1 MGIHIS
7 IQHPQCRSEGVVNR
21 CGLVHC
27 GTSSTCILYLP
38 SSRKCLKYEHLSSSA
53 PQDGYMA
60 ADEFFI
66 YKFSREQAGLS
77 GLAFDEGQFGVFG
90 YVTAV
95 RQRAPLKAYPL
106 GIILPMLHTPS

>member
-1 MGIHIS
+1 
-7 IQHPQCRSEGVVNR
+7 
-21 CGLVHC
+21 
-27 GTSSTCILYLP
+27 
-38 SSRKCLKYEHLSSSA
+38 
-53 PQDGYMA
+53 MA

-95 RQRAPLKAYPL
+95 RPLKFCPPAHVYPCL
-106 GIILPMLHTPS
+106 THAHVLKLVALECALVYTPLWEAKRLLLAVP

>member
-1 MGIHIS
+1 
-7 IQHPQCRSEGVVNR
+7 
-21 CGLVHC
+21 
-27 GTSSTCILYLP
+27 
-38 SSRKCLKYEHLSSSA
+38 
-53 PQDGYMA
+53 MA

-95 RQRAPLKAYPL
+95 RALAQACAMRLEARSFDKGDLRLRCLSHDLSHHSAMVAWVAPRMQTFHPFMRSRGCHLRISADA
-106 GIILPMLHTPS
+106 

>member
-1 MGIHIS
+1 
-7 IQHPQCRSEGVVNR
+7 
-21 CGLVHC
+21 
-27 GTSSTCILYLP
+27 
-38 SSRKCLKYEHLSSSA
+38 
-53 PQDGYMA
+53 MA

-95 RQRAPLKAYPL
+95 RLRALLQPHPLSIGLDRMSDELEFGVFGCATAGRLRTPL
-106 GIILPMLHTPS
+106 QP

>member
-1 MGIHIS
+1 MH
-7 IQHPQCRSEGVVNR
+7 QRDR
-21 CGLVHC
+21 GLSV
-27 GTSSTCILYLP
+27 G
-38 SSRKCLKYEHLSSSA
+38 A
-53 PQDGYMA
+53 AQDGYMA

-95 RQRAPLKAYPL
+95 RTLTRAANVLSMWAC
-106 GIILPMLHTPS
+106 LPRTRH

>member
-1 MGIHIS
+1 
-7 IQHPQCRSEGVVNR
+7 
-21 CGLVHC
+21 
-27 GTSSTCILYLP
+27 
-38 SSRKCLKYEHLSSSA
+38 
-53 PQDGYMA
+53 MA

-95 RQRAPLKAYPL
+95 RALAQACAMRLKVHSLKQSVFENVCLLHILSHHSAVVAWVALRIRAHAPIMRCRCLLCADS
-106 GIILPMLHTPS
+106 MTLHSHYSLH

>member
-1 MGIHIS
+1 
-7 IQHPQCRSEGVVNR
+7 
-21 CGLVHC
+21 
-27 GTSSTCILYLP
+27 
-38 SSRKCLKYEHLSSSA
+38 
-53 PQDGYMA
+53 MA

-95 RQRAPLKAYPL
+95 RPRALLKPPSARHRSAHVAHALTSQSWLLLNVHPSTESGVSSTL
-106 GIILPMLHTPS
+106 GGEALATCCAMSEGLCISEVCSHFV

>member
-1 MGIHIS
+1 
-7 IQHPQCRSEGVVNR
+7 
-21 CGLVHC
+21 
-27 GTSSTCILYLP
+27 
-38 SSRKCLKYEHLSSSA
+38 
-53 PQDGYMA
+53 MA

-95 RQRAPLKAYPL
+95 RSPAPLKPYPL
-106 GIILPMLHTPS
+106 GTDPPTLRTYLRLRVGCSCMCIH

>member
-1 MGIHIS
+1 
-7 IQHPQCRSEGVVNR
+7 
-21 CGLVHC
+21 
-27 GTSSTCILYLP
+27 
-38 SSRKCLKYEHLSSSA
+38 
-53 PQDGYMA
+53 MA

-95 RQRAPLKAYPL
+95 RALAQACAMRLKVHSLKQSVFENVMPIAYLVTSQCCGSL
-106 GIILPMLHTPS
+106 GGIAHSSACSDHEV

>member
-1 MGIHIS
+1 MCNS
-7 IQHPQCRSEGVVNR
+7 SLSLWLQGVPVTHR
-21 CGLVHC
+21 PDHARARQALSVER
-27 GTSSTCILYLP
+27 LP
-38 SSRKCLKYEHLSSSA
+38 RACATGPTGFRVLGPA
-53 PQDGYMA
+53 QDGYMA

-95 RQRAPLKAYPL
+95 RALAQASAMRP
-106 GIILPMLHTPS
+106 HVH